1 VVLAITF
8 GAVGMRRA
16 DADAGAGHK
25 GMAVAGL
32 VRGIVGAVAY
42 LSFGVLTLGAGFII

>member
-1 VVLAITF
+1 
-8 GAVGMRRA
+8 MRR
-16 DADAGAGHK
+16 ADAGAGHK